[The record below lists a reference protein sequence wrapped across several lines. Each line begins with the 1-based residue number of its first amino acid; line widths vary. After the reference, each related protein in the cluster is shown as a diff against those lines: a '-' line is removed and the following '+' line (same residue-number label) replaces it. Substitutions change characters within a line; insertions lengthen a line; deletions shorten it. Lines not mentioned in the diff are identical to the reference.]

1 LVTIFRIGHR
11 IFRDKRITTHLALVS
26 RAFGASGM
34 IIAGDKDEKIIKTV
48 KKVVTEWGGDFT
60 VEFVPFEEWKPF
72 FEEWIEKQNKIIHLT
87 MYGEN
92 LPVFKQNKEFINLRS
107 SPELLKNLLVVV
119 GGKKVPS
126 KVFHYA
132 NWNLLKNLLVVV
144 GGKKV
149 PSKVFHYANWNIAIS
164 NQPHSE
170 VGSLAI
176 FLSHLIP
183 NSLEISFPNSSR
195 QILPSIEGK
204 KSYSGTKKANERS

>member
-1 LVTIFRIGHR
+1 MVTIFRIGHR

-34 IIAGDKDEKIIKTV
+34 IIAGEKDEKIIKSV

-60 VEFVPFEEWKPF
+60 IEFVPFERWKPF

-107 SPELLKNLLVVV
+107 SPE
-119 GGKKVPS
+119 
-126 KVFHYA
+126 
-132 NWNLLKNLLVVV
+132 LLKNLLVVV

>member
-1 LVTIFRIGHR
+1 MVTIFRIGHR

-34 IIAGDKDEKIIKTV
+34 IIAGEKDEKIIKSV

-60 VEFVPFEEWKPF
+60 IEFVPFEGWKPF

-107 SPELLKNLLVVV
+107 SPE
-119 GGKKVPS
+119 
-126 KVFHYA
+126 
-132 NWNLLKNLLVVV
+132 LLKNLLVVV

>member
-132 NWNLLKNLLVVV
+132 NWN
-144 GGKKV
+144 
-149 PSKVFHYANWNIAIS
+149 IAIS

-204 KSYSGTKKANERS
+204 KSYFGTIKANERS

>member
-34 IIAGDKDEKIIKTV
+34 IIAGEKDEKIIKSV

-60 VEFVPFEEWKPF
+60 IEFVPFEGWKPF

-107 SPELLKNLLVVV
+107 SPE
-119 GGKKVPS
+119 
-126 KVFHYA
+126 
-132 NWNLLKNLLVVV
+132 LLKNLLVVV